1 MERTFTAIVHQ
12 DDDGSFWAQVEELPG
27 CFATGDD
34 LHELQEALVEAITM
48 YLTESE
54 QAPERPSRAPE
65 PEHRWKVEGN
75 LTLTPA

>member
-1 MERTFTAIVHQ
+1 MERSFTAVVHQ
-12 DDDGSFWAQVEELPG
+12 GDDGTFWAQVEELPG

-34 LHELQEALVEAITM
+34 LHELQEALVEAIMM
-48 YLTESE
+48 YLAKPE
-54 QAPERPSRAPE
+54 QAPVPSHGSE

>member
-1 MERTFTAIVHQ
+1 MERSFTAVVHQ
-12 DDDGSFWAQVEELPG
+12 GDDGTFWAQVEELPG

-34 LHELQEALVEAITM
+34 LHELQEALVEAIMM
-48 YLTESE
+48 YLAKPE
-54 QAPERPSRAPE
+54 QAPVRPPHGSE